1 MKNIFK
7 KIVAYTLILSE
18 LFQVTG
24 VYALSKEENV
34 YIKLNEYGE
43 KENITVSEHLYN
55 FSEKTVNDKSKLLNI
70 KNVNGNEKYTQN
82 GNNLVWKTNG
92 NDIYY
97 QGKYEKELPISLSVK
112 YYLNNEEKNIDDMLG
127 KKGNIKIVLTYSN
140 TSYKNVTING
150 KQEKMY
156 VPYAIVTTSILNNN
170 ENKNIKVTNGKII
183 NNGKSSVITAI
194 SSPGLY
200 ESLKID
206 DLKDIDKVE
215 ITYDTDNFELSS
227 IYSVATTNLFDET
240 NLDMYGQINDLYK
253 SIELLQ
259 SNMDTIV
266 NASKKL
272 GDGSNQMDIG
282 ITELN
287 NKIQELTKKY
297 QYYRNLDKNYLKEEL
312 IKIIEKN
319 INTITPNLEEE
330 ITNETSKL
338 IKENKEELEKA
349 VILYTKQNTK
359 TVIDEE
365 VNKIIK
371 NLDVNKLIEK
381 VINNNLYNLLKND
394 EEIAELTNILKEEI
408 NNELKNIINN
418 QIIELSNCVNVNMSE
433 AENEKYINDIAEK
446 YGVTYEQA
454 QGIIGEV
461 QTDTLN
467 HVKKNIS
474 DANITEKII
483 NELNDKNYISNLVN
497 TYVEKLNNKINESLN
512 NDSTIN
518 EYANELKRKI
528 LEAINKDLEN
538 ENIYLNLDVK
548 EYINS
553 LIDKIIDETAS
564 DLSKKYTEEYTNQVV
579 KRIIEKEFSEEN
591 VDSKLRELLDM
602 YEDDISK
609 KVVILD
615 DTINTLSNSLNQ
627 LNEGS
632 KQMSKGM
639 NALNIGLDKYNKDGI
654 NKINEL
660 VNGDIKTLQERLEI
674 LIELSNENSII
685 DDKTTKTKSTS
696 KMIFMIDSKSK
707 PIEVISDSKKEEKKK
722 SFLDKIKGLFD

>member
-7 KIVAYTLILSE
+7 KIVVYTLILSE
-18 LFQVTG
+18 LFQATR
-24 VYALSKEENV
+24 VYALSKEENA

-82 GNNLVWKTNG
+82 GNNLVWETNG

-112 YYLNNEEKNIDDMLG
+112 YYLNNKEKNIDDMLG

-170 ENKNIKVTNGKII
+170 DNKNIKVTNGKII
-183 NNGKSSVITAI
+183 NNGKSSIITAI

-266 NASKKL
+266 NSSKKL
-272 GDGSNQMDIG
+272 DEGSNQMDIG

-297 QYYRNLDKNYLKEEL
+297 KYYRNLDKNYLKEEL

-319 INTITPNLEEE
+319 INTITPTLEEE

-338 IKENKEELEKA
+338 IKENKKELENA

-359 TVIDEE
+359 TVIDDE

-394 EEIAELTNILKEEI
+394 EEIAELTTILKEEI

-433 AENEKYINDIAEK
+433 AEKEKYINDIAEK

-467 HVKKNIS
+467 HVKKNIK

-497 TYVEKLNNKINESLN
+497 TYVEKLNNKINETLN

-518 EYANELKRKI
+518 EYANELKQKI

-538 ENIYLNLDVK
+538 ESIYLNLDVK

-654 NKINEL
+654 NKINKL

-707 PIEVISDSKKEEKKK
+707 PIEVISDSKKGEKKK